1 MPKPKRDPELEKAAQ
16 ALRKAD
22 GVALGMRLRAA
33 RTSAGETLESVARK
47 MTDAGIP
54 VGKAAVGHWETGH
67 SLPDALQIRR
77 LAKIYDTT
85 TDALLWDD
93 ALSMDAIRFAVQFDA
108 LSESNRRKF
117 AAMWLAYFEEAKSDE
132 EVAQHLPA
140 APGPARFA
148 EERRSVP
155 DRQLDATARST
166 KKEGKPAAEGQ
177 RRPRRKE

>member
-16 ALRKAD
+16 ELRKAD
-22 GVALGMRLRAA
+22 GAALGMRLRAA
-33 RTSAGETLESVARK
+33 RTSAGETLETVARK

-77 LAKIYDTT
+77 LAKIYETT

-93 ALSMDAIRFAVQFDA
+93 ALSMEAIRFAVQFDA

-140 APGPARFA
+140 APGPTKIA
-148 EERRSVP
+148 EERRPIP
-155 DRQLDATARST
+155 DRQLDATRRP
-166 KKEGKPAAEGQ
+166 KKEDKPAAKGQ